1 MKIMKINGENLLKR
15 YNHNTLA
22 VKDITFEVASGS
34 VTAFLG
40 PNGAGKTTTI
50 GMLTGLLE
58 KTGGKIF
65 YDNIEF
71 NRNEPRLKNIIGV
84 VPQHNNIDKDLTVY
98 QNLKSHAIMFNTHK
112 KFINNKIYEILKFTG
127 LTEHKN
133 KKGSDLSGGMKRR
146 LVIGR
151 AMLHDPKVIFLD
163 EPTTGLDPATRRHIW
178 DFVNQINKNYNVTVV
193 LTTHYI
199 EEADKLADFIY
210 FIDKG
215 EIIKSGQPQQLKDE
229 IGKYTLEIFTNDKI
243 VEEFF
248 NSRQECLDKMN
259 QIKSPAKIR
268 EVNLEDVYLKITGR
282 RIDI

>member
-1 MKIMKINGENLLKR
+1 MKINGENLLKR

-22 VKDITFEVASGS
+22 VKDITFEIASGS

-65 YDNIEF
+65 YDNLEF

-98 QNLKSHAIMFNTHK
+98 ENLKSHAIMFNTDK